1 MKLIF
6 RHSSAQIATNVANFV
21 DCSRKIVNQ
30 VIKIRDNILLN
41 SRGRGIVF
49 RLSDAS
55 KKHFSWF
62 PDRIQKGKRMPTQ
75 KRICKS
81 DRSRQELS
89 MLRYFYHTCT

>member
-6 RHSSAQIATNVANFV
+6 RQSSAQIATNVANFV

-62 PDRIQKGKRMPTQ
+62 PDWIQNVQRKVNQIALVKSFPTS
-75 KRICKS
+75 I
-81 DRSRQELS
+81 
-89 MLRYFYHTCT
+89 